1 MTNPVLQYL
10 YAFTTQSGKRS
21 HSADKHAKLQ
31 CNNNDEHG
39 EKNLIGGLADWTRH
53 IPETVFHKI
62 ILSCWC
68 SSMGIVPSLGKE
80 ASKVINME
88 EEEGSK
94 GLTEKQEC
102 LNQIKSNGLH
112 VQAKFGILLK

>member
-62 ILSCWC
+62 IFSCWC

-88 EEEGSK
+88 EEEG
-94 GLTEKQEC
+94 
-102 LNQIKSNGLH
+102 
-112 VQAKFGILLK
+112 